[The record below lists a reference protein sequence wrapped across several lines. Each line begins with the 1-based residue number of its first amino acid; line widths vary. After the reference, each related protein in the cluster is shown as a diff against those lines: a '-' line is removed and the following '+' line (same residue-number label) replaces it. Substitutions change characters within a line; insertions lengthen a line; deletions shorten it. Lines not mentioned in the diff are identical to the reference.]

1 MKVLKELLGVFAILL
16 TSILLATP
24 ALAGFAG
31 KGELKLTGQLRVGP
45 WVSKSGIQIAPIYL
59 YSPDY
64 SLGFTSMD
72 EASRNGDLEVTETGT
87 VNELLFEN
95 NSRKPILL
103 LAGEVVR
110 GGRQDRMV
118 GTDMI
123 LPPGKTRKINVF
135 CVEHGRWTDMGDK
148 GEFKSP
154 SVMADKALRQ
164 KAEAGGGRAG
174 NQGAVWDEVEKSI
187 DEFKAAAPT
196 QNYREIMKTEKFKDG
211 EGIIDRFHDA
221 FANDHAEGMAEGVAG
236 FALAYNG
243 EVQSIEYFASPAIF
257 SKYKDKLIRSY
268 VTSALKNMQE
278 SSPVDLDEVKD
289 FISKSLSKD
298 THQYTTDSEIV
309 IESRSGSLESYELLT
324 PKLKSVHYVRYV
336 GASDEITPK
345 PHPEHFQE

>member
-1 MKVLKELLGVFAILL
+1 MKVLKELLGLFAILL
-16 TSILLATP
+16 ASILLASP
-24 ALAGFAG
+24 ALAG
-31 KGELKLTGQLRVGP
+31 KGDLKLTGQLRVGP

-59 YSPDY
+59 LSPDY
-64 SLGFTSMD
+64 SLGYTSLD
-72 EASRNGDLEVTETGT
+72 EATKNDDLEVTETGT
-87 VNELLFEN
+87 VNELLVEN

-103 LAGEVVR
+103 LAGEVVK

-123 LPPGKTRKINVF
+123 LLPGKTRKISVF

-164 KAEAGGGRAG
+164 KAQAGGGRAG
-174 NQGAVWDEVEKSI
+174 NQGAVWDEVEKSLG
-187 DEFKAAAPT
+187 DFKASAPT
-196 QNYREIMKTEKFKDG
+196 QNYREIMKTEKFKNG

-221 FANDHAEGMAEGVAG
+221 FANDHAEGVAG

-243 EVQSIEYFASPAIF
+243 EVQSIEYFASPTLF
-257 SKYKDKLIRSY
+257 SKYRDKLIRSY
-268 VTSALKNMQE
+268 VTSALKNMRE
-278 SSPVDLDEVKD
+278 SSPVDLDELKD

-309 IESRSGSLESYELLT
+309 IESRSGGLESYELLT

-336 GASDEITPK
+336 GASDEISPK
-345 PHPEHFQE
+345 PHPQHFQE